1 MQRDTANVVCIIMS
15 VIIGTTGEA
24 TEGLKEIWKPH
35 QENIQQT
42 HYKRSY
48 TMNITHNTES
58 TAV

>member
-1 MQRDTANVVCIIMS
+1 MIIP
-15 VIIGTTGEA
+15 VIIGTTGKA

-48 TMNITHNTES
+48 TLKITHNMES
-58 TAV
+58 IAV